1 MAISGTLTETAVERA
16 DALRRAP
23 ASDEA
28 EAAMAETEVA
38 AARAAICTCLFV
50 RRIEVMQGSECRI
63 EGDGRLGRVSAT
75 VRAQSGRGGICVRG
89 KAMDNTN
96 ADKMADCVALNEE
109 RPQGAHHWSLD
120 GWMNVLLVYLS
131 SMISRSIGFVVR

>member
-1 MAISGTLTETAVERA
+1 MERA
-16 DALRRAP
+16 DPLRRAP
-23 ASDEA
+23 ASDEP

-38 AARAAICTCLFV
+38 AARAAIGTCLFV
-50 RRIEVMQGSECRI
+50 RRIGVMQRSECGM
-63 EGDGRLGRVSAT
+63 EGDGKLGRVSST

-96 ADKMADCVALNEE
+96 ADKMADCVSLNEE

-120 GWMNVLLVYLS
+120 GWMNVLLVTFS
-131 SMISRSIGFVVR
+131 SMILRSIGFVKLS

>member
-63 EGDGRLGRVSAT
+63 EGDGSLEEFRQQCGH
-75 VRAQSGRGGICVRG
+75 RGEG
-89 KAMDNTN
+89 
-96 ADKMADCVALNEE
+96 EE
-109 RPQGAHHWSLD
+109 FVCGEKRWITQMRIRWRIA
-120 GWMNVLLVYLS
+120 
-131 SMISRSIGFVVR
+131 SRSTRSVHKALITGVWMDG

>member
-1 MAISGTLTETAVERA
+1 MCKFLTGLLKTQVRLRETEIYKSGMLISGTLTETAVERA

-50 RRIEVMQGSECRI
+50 RRIEVMQGSKCRI
-63 EGDGRLGRVSAT
+63 GGNGKLGRVSAT
-75 VRAQSGRGGICVRG
+75 VRAQSGRGGNLCAG
-89 KAMDNTN
+89 K
-96 ADKMADCVALNEE
+96 
-109 RPQGAHHWSLD
+109 SD
-120 GWMNVLLVYLS
+120 G
-131 SMISRSIGFVVR
+131 